1 MSFGRAYPLASALY
15 GGTAKPIAA
24 NSLPLNDRANSRSS
38 SWWLLPVPCGA
49 GLFNGMR

>member
-38 SWWLLPVPCGA
+38 SWWLVA
-49 GLFNGMR
+49 GPLRAGFFNGMR

>member
-24 NSLPLNDRANSRSS
+24 NSLPLADRANCLRLLVVGCRSF
-38 SWWLLPVPCGA
+38 GA